1 MSVSR
6 PCAYASAAAL
16 AVGGYV
22 HFDLYRHAYQSIPRV
37 GLMFAANVV
46 ISAGVAVALIVRRD
60 LISASAALLLA
71 VATLGSF
78 AVSRTVGLLGFTETG
93 LRPSPQATITIVAEA
108 AATAALTWGIR
119 HARRPSLERP
129 PGSAPST

>member
-22 HFDLYRHAYQSIPRV
+22 HFDLYRHAYQSIPRI

-46 ISAGVAVALIVRRD
+46 ISAGVATALVVRRD
-60 LISASAALLLA
+60 RISAFAALLLA
-71 VATLGSF
+71 AGTLGGF
-78 AVSRTVGLLGFTETG
+78 ALSRTVGLLGFSETG
-93 LRPSPQATITIVAEA
+93 LRPSPQAAITLLAEA
-108 AATAALTWGIR
+108 GAAAVLALGLR
-119 HARRPSLERP
+119 HAQRSR
-129 PGSAPST
+129 AT